1 MPSDDP
7 HSEQQLRKDVI
18 RVAQLILERGYVT
31 GTAGNVSARLG
42 TTDNL
47 VITPS
52 DAPYASLKP
61 EDLALCS
68 VRCEHLAGE
77 NRPSIELPLHAAVY
91 CARADV
97 GAIIHTH
104 SRCATAVAT
113 MGNDIPLRTEETA
126 GAIRSD
132 IIPCAAYAPEGSPEL
147 AENVVAALG
156 SEGKALLL
164 AEHGV
169 LAVGSDV
176 NEAFAISELIEEAA
190 KIFMLSKSD
199 GEAPDS
205 SGYFKK

>member
-1 MPSDDP
+1 MPGDDP
-7 HSEQQLRKDVI
+7 QSEQQLRQDVI

-42 TTDNL
+42 SSDRL

-52 DAPYASLKP
+52 DAPYSSLKP
-61 EDLALCS
+61 DDLALCS

-97 GAIIHTH
+97 GAIVHTH
-104 SRCATAVAT
+104 SRYATAVAV
-113 MGNDIPLRTEETA
+113 MGNDIPLMTEETA
-126 GAIRSD
+126 GAIHND
-132 IIPCAAYAPEGSPEL
+132 IIPCAAFAPEGSPEL

-156 SEGKALLL
+156 SQTKALLL

-169 LAVGSDV
+169 LAVGSNV
-176 NEAFAISELIEEAA
+176 NEAFAISELIEQAA
-190 KIFMLSKSD
+190 KMFMLSKSD
-199 GEAPDS
+199 GGAPDS
-205 SGYFKK
+205 IGQFKK

>member
-1 MPSDDP
+1 MPGDDQI
-7 HSEQQLRKDVI
+7 SEQQLRQDVV
-18 RVAQLILERGYVT
+18 RAAQLILERGYVT
-31 GTAGNVSARLG
+31 GTAGNVSARLW
-42 TTDNL
+42 TSDRL

-68 VRCEHLAGE
+68 VQCEHIAGE
-77 NRPSIELPLHAAVY
+77 NRPSIELPLHAAIY

-97 GAIIHTH
+97 GAIVHTH
-104 SRCATAVAT
+104 SRCATAAAVGKA
-113 MGNDIPLRTEETA
+113 IPLTTEDATSA
-126 GAIRSD
+126 LGSD
-132 IIPCAAYAPEGSPEL
+132 RISCAAYAPEGSPEL
-147 AENVVAALG
+147 AENMVAALG

-190 KIFMLSKSD
+190 EVFLRSKSVD
-199 GEAPDS
+199 EIPD
-205 SGYFKK
+205 

>member
-1 MPSDDP
+1 MPNDDP

-42 TTDNL
+42 TTDSL

-68 VRCEHLAGE
+68 VRCEHHAGE
-77 NRPSIELPLHAAVY
+77 NRPSIELPLHSAVY
-91 CARADV
+91 CARTDV
-97 GAIIHTH
+97 GAIVHTH
-104 SRCATAVAT
+104 SRFATAAAAT
-113 MGNDIPLRTEETA
+113 GTAIPVPTEEA
-126 GAIRSD
+126 SSVLGGDRIA
-132 IIPCAAYAPEGSPEL
+132 CAAFAPEGSPEL

-156 SEGKALLL
+156 SDGKALLL

-169 LAVGSDV
+169 LAVGVDV
-176 NEAFAISELIEEAA
+176 NEAFAISELIEAAA

-205 SGYFKK
+205 SGHFKK